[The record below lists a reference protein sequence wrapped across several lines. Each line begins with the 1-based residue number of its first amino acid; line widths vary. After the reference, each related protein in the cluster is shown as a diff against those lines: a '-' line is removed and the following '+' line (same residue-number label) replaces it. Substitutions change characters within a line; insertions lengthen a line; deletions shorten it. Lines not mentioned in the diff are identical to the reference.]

1 VKLTLT
7 LDNDESLTINIE
19 GELDNRLESLTQMCA
34 LLDTWA
40 TERDRDN
47 NGQGN

>member
-19 GELDNRLESLTQMCA
+19 GEPDNRLESLTQMCA
-34 LLDTWA
+34 LLDNWAYWA
-40 TERDRDN
+40 TERDKN
-47 NGQGN
+47 NGS

>member
-34 LLDTWA
+34 LLDMWA
-40 TERDRDN
+40 IERDREI
-47 NGQGN
+47 NGSP